1 MGSPDYLTVLHDAD
15 AIGKIEHVVDVVA
28 DQENTNAVGLELLDE
43 IANLG
48 GLLRTEGRRGFV
60 HDQDAGIEQNGAG
73 DSDRLALPTREGSDQ
88 LADRSHGGH
97 RETGQRL
104 TGRPFHVVLGWRQVL
119 QLYDQLL
126 AIAPNAIVALN
137 RAVAVAELEGAAPAL
152 AVVDRLDLDTYYLF
166 HATRGEL
173 LARLERYEDAA
184 RAYARALELTSNEAE
199 RALLERKRASFPV

>member
-1 MGSPDYLTVLHDAD
+1 M
-15 AIGKIEHVVDVVA
+15 
-28 DQENTNAVGLELLDE
+28 
-43 IANLG
+43 
-48 GLLRTEGRRGFV
+48 
-60 HDQDAGIEQNGAG
+60 
-73 DSDRLALPTREGSDQ
+73 
-88 LADRSHGGH
+88 
-97 RETGQRL
+97 
-104 TGRPFHVVLGWRQVL
+104 L